1 MPGITDVEG
10 VAVGHATDWEAA
22 TGCTVVLCEAGAT
35 AGVEVRGSAPGTRET
50 DLLHPLNRV
59 HQVHG
64 VLLTGGSAFGL
75 AAADGVMRYLEERGV
90 GYDVVVAKV
99 PIVPAAVIFDL
110 WLGRPDVRPDAAMG
124 YAACQAASSGPV
136 EEGSVGAG
144 TGATVGKLLGPAGAM
159 KGGVGTW
166 SAVLP
171 GGRVVAAL
179 VVVNAVGD
187 VLAPDGS
194 VLAGT
199 RDPATGEL
207 VGSAALLQSGYVP
220 PRMLGQSTVI
230 GVVATN
236 VALSKVE
243 CNRLARVAHHGLAQA
258 VSPSHTTLD
267 GDTFFALSTGQVE
280 GAYDVVAAAVP
291 GVVAE
296 AIRRAVRT
304 AWGLHGI
311 PGLADSAGTGA
322 GETPGLR

>member
-1 MPGITDVEG
+1 MPAITDVEG
-10 VAVGHATDWEAA
+10 LLVGHATDLEAA
-22 TGCTVVLCEAGAT
+22 TGCTVVLCEAGAV

-59 HQVHG
+59 REVHG

-75 AAADGVMRYLEERGV
+75 AAADGVMRYLEERGA

-124 YAACQAASSGPV
+124 YAACQAASPDPP

-144 TGATVGKLLGPAGAM
+144 TGATVGKLFGPAGAM

-166 SAVLP
+166 SATLP
-171 GGRVVAAL
+171 GGQVVGAL

-187 VLAPDGS
+187 VVAADGS

-207 VGSAALLQSGYVP
+207 VGSSTLLQSGYVP
-220 PRMLGQSTVI
+220 PRMLGQNTVV

-243 CNRLARVAHHGLAQA
+243 CNRLARVAHHGLAMA

-267 GDTFFALSTGQVE
+267 GDTFFALSTGQVQ

-291 GVVAE
+291 SVVAE
-296 AIRRAVRT
+296 AIRRAVR
-304 AWGLHGI
+304 AARGLHGI
-311 PGLADSAGTGA
+311 PGLAD
-322 GETPGLR
+322 R

>member
-1 MPGITDVEG
+1 MEGIQ
-10 VAVGHATDWEAA
+10 VGHATHPEAG
-22 TGCTVVLCEAGAT
+22 TGCTVVLCESGAV

-50 DLLHPLNRV
+50 DLLHPLNRIQ
-59 HQVHG
+59 HVHG

-90 GYDVVVAKV
+90 GYDVMVAKV

-110 WLGRPDVRPDAAMG
+110 WLGRPDVRPDATMG
-124 YAACQAASSGPV
+124 YAACQAASPGPV

-144 TGATVGKLLGPAGAM
+144 TGATVGKLYGPIGAM

-166 SAVLP
+166 SVGLP
-171 GGRVVAAL
+171 EGVVVGAL

-207 VGSAALLQSGYVP
+207 VGSAKLLQSGYVP
-220 PRMLGQSTVI
+220 PRMLGQNTVV

-236 VALSKVE
+236 AALSKVE
-243 CNRLARVAHHGLAQA
+243 SNRLARVAHHGLAMA

-267 GDTFFALSTGQVE
+267 GDTFFALSTGQVPF
-280 GAYDVVAAAVP
+280 AYDVVASLVP
-291 GVVAE
+291 AVVAE
-296 AIRRAVRT
+296 AVRRAVR
-304 AWGLHGI
+304 AARGLHGI
-311 PGLADSAGTGA
+311 PGLADPQEG
-322 GETPGLR
+322 

>member
-1 MPGITDVEG
+1 MPAITDVAG
-10 VAVGHATDWEAA
+10 IRVGHATDLEAA
-22 TGCTVVLCEAGAT
+22 TGCTVVLCEQGAV

-59 HQVHG
+59 QHVHG

-90 GYDVVVAKV
+90 GYDVVVARV
-99 PIVPAAVIFDL
+99 PIVPAGVIFDL

-124 YAACQAASSGPV
+124 YAACQAASEDPPG
-136 EEGSVGAG
+136 EGTVGAG
-144 TGATVGKLLGPAGAM
+144 TGATVGKLYGPVGAM

-166 SAVLP
+166 GETLA
-171 GGRVVAAL
+171 GGQVVAAL

-187 VLAPDGS
+187 VLAADGS

-199 RDPATGEL
+199 RDPATGKL
-207 VGSAALLQSGYVP
+207 VGSAALLRSGYVP
-220 PRMLGQSTVI
+220 PRMLGQSTVV

-236 VALSKVE
+236 VSLSKVE

-267 GDTFFALSTGQVE
+267 GDTFFALSLGQVE
-280 GAYDVVAAAVP
+280 GVYDVVAAAVP
-291 GVVAE
+291 SVVAE
-296 AIRRAVRT
+296 AIRRAVR
-304 AWGLHGI
+304 AARGLHGI
-311 PGLADSAGTGA
+311 PGLADGP
-322 GETPGLR
+322 EGLHPA

>member
-10 VAVGHATDWEAA
+10 IRVGHATDLEGA
-22 TGCTVVLCEAGAT
+22 TGCTVVLCEAGAV
-35 AGVEVRGSAPGTRET
+35 AGVEVRGSSPGTRET

-59 HQVHG
+59 QQVHG

-75 AAADGVMRYLEERGV
+75 AAADGVMRYLEERGA

-110 WLGRPDVRPDAAMG
+110 WLGRPDVRPTASMG
-124 YAACQAASSGPV
+124 YAACQTASAGPV
-136 EEGSVGAG
+136 EEGTVGAG
-144 TGATVGKLLGPAGAM
+144 TGATVGKLYGPIGAM

-166 SAVLP
+166 SAQLAE
-171 GGRVVAAL
+171 GQVVGAL

-187 VLAPDGS
+187 VLAADGS

-199 RDPATGEL
+199 RDPATGAL

-220 PRMLGQSTVI
+220 PRMVGQNTVV

-243 CNRLARVAHHGLAQA
+243 CNRLARVAHHGLAMA

-267 GDTFFALSTGQVE
+267 GDTFFALSTGEVQ
-280 GAYDVVAAAVP
+280 GAYDVVASAVP
-291 GVVAE
+291 RVVAE
-296 AIRRAVRT
+296 AIRRAVR
-304 AWGLHGI
+304 AARGLHGI
-311 PGLADSAGTGA
+311 PGLGDT
-322 GETPGLR
+322 

>member
-10 VAVGHATDWEAA
+10 IRVGHATDLEAA
-22 TGCTVVLCEAGAT
+22 TGCTVVLCEAGAV
-35 AGVEVRGSAPGTRET
+35 AGVEVRGGAPGTRET

-59 HQVHG
+59 QQVHG

-75 AAADGVMRYLEERGV
+75 AAADGVMQYLEERGA

-110 WLGRPDVRPDAAMG
+110 WLGRPDVRPTASMG
-124 YAACQAASSGPV
+124 YAACQAATTGPV
-136 EEGSVGAG
+136 EEGTVGAG
-144 TGATVGKLLGPAGAM
+144 TGATVGKLYGPIGAM

-166 SAVLP
+166 SIRLP
-171 GGRVVAAL
+171 EGQVVAAL

-187 VLAPDGS
+187 VLSADGS

-199 RDPATGEL
+199 RDPATGAL
-207 VGSAALLQSGYVP
+207 VGSAALLQSGYIP
-220 PRMLGQSTVI
+220 PRMLGQSTVL

-243 CNRLARVAHHGLAQA
+243 CNRLARVAHHGLAMA

-267 GDTFFALSTGQVE
+267 GDTFFALSTGQVQ
-280 GAYDVVAAAVP
+280 GAYDVVASAVP
-291 GVVAE
+291 QVVAE
-296 AIRRAVRT
+296 AIRRAVR
-304 AWGLHGI
+304 AARGLHGI
-311 PGLADSAGTGA
+311 PGLGDT
-322 GETPGLR
+322 

>member
-10 VAVGHATDWEAA
+10 IRVGHATDLEAA
-22 TGCTVVLCEAGAT
+22 TGCTVVLCESGAV

-59 HQVHG
+59 QHVHG
-64 VLLTGGSAFGL
+64 VLLTGGGAFGL

-90 GYDVVVAKV
+90 GYDTVVAKV

-124 YAACQAASSGPV
+124 YAACQSASGGSV
-136 EEGSVGAG
+136 EEGTVGAG
-144 TGATVGKLLGPAGAM
+144 TGATVGKLYGPAGAM

-166 SAVLP
+166 SVALS
-171 GGRVVAAL
+171 GGVVVAAL

-187 VLAPDGS
+187 VVAADGS

-207 VGSAALLQSGYVP
+207 VGSAKLLQSGYAP
-220 PRMLGQSTVI
+220 PRMLGQNTVV
-230 GVVATN
+230 GVVASN
-236 VALSKVE
+236 AALSKVE
-243 CNRLARVAHHGLAQA
+243 CNRLARVAHHGLAVA

-267 GDTFFALSTGQVE
+267 GDTFFALSTGQAQA
-280 GAYDVVAAAVP
+280 AYDVVASVVP
-291 GVVAE
+291 AVVAE
-296 AIRRAVRT
+296 AVRRAVRL
-304 AWGLHGI
+304 ARGLHGI
-311 PGLADSAGTGA
+311 PGLADAHGD
-322 GETPGLR
+322 

>member
-10 VAVGHATDWEAA
+10 IRVGHATDLEAA
-22 TGCTVVLCEAGAT
+22 TGCTVVLCEAGAV
-35 AGVEVRGSAPGTRET
+35 AGVEVRGGAPGTRET

-59 HQVHG
+59 QQVHG

-75 AAADGVMRYLEERGV
+75 AAADGVMQYLEERGA

-110 WLGRPDVRPDAAMG
+110 WLGRPDVRPTASMG
-124 YAACQAASSGPV
+124 YAACQAATTGPV
-136 EEGSVGAG
+136 EEGTVGAG
-144 TGATVGKLLGPAGAM
+144 TGATVGKLYGPIGAM

-166 SAVLP
+166 SIRLP
-171 GGRVVAAL
+171 EGQVVAAL

-187 VLAPDGS
+187 VLAADGS

-199 RDPATGEL
+199 RDPATGAL
-207 VGSAALLQSGYVP
+207 VGSAALLQSGYIP
-220 PRMLGQSTVI
+220 PRMLGQSTVL

-243 CNRLARVAHHGLAQA
+243 CNRLARVAHHGLAMA

-267 GDTFFALSTGQVE
+267 GDTFFALSTGQVQ
-280 GAYDVVAAAVP
+280 GAYDVVASAVP
-291 GVVAE
+291 QVVAE
-296 AIRRAVRT
+296 AIRRAVR
-304 AWGLHGI
+304 AARGLHGI
-311 PGLADSAGTGA
+311 PGLGDT
-322 GETPGLR
+322 

>member
-10 VAVGHATDWEAA
+10 IRVGHATDLEAG
-22 TGCTVVLCEAGAT
+22 TGCTVVLCESGAV

-50 DLLHPLNRV
+50 DLLHPLNRIQ
-59 HQVHG
+59 HVHG

-75 AAADGVMRYLEERGV
+75 AAAEGVVRYLEERGV
-90 GYDVVVAKV
+90 GYDVMVAKV

-110 WLGRPDVRPDAAMG
+110 WLGRPDVRPDATMG
-124 YAACQAASSGPV
+124 YAACQAASPGPV

-144 TGATVGKLLGPAGAM
+144 TGATVGKLYGPIGAM

-166 SAVLP
+166 SVGLP
-171 GGRVVAAL
+171 EGLVVGAL

-187 VLAPDGS
+187 VVAPDGS

-207 VGSAALLQSGYVP
+207 VGSARLLQSGYVP
-220 PRMLGQSTVI
+220 PRMLGQNTVV

-236 VALSKVE
+236 AALSKVE
-243 CNRLARVAHHGLAQA
+243 SNRLARVAHHGLAMA

-267 GDTFFALSTGQVE
+267 GDTFFALSTGQVQV
-280 GAYDVVAAAVP
+280 AYDVVASAVP
-291 GVVAE
+291 TVVAE
-296 AIRRAVRT
+296 AVRRAVR
-304 AWGLHGI
+304 AARGLHGI
-311 PGLADSAGTGA
+311 PGLADAQAG
-322 GETPGLR
+322 

>member
-1 MPGITDVEG
+1 MPAITDVPG
-10 VAVGHATDWEAA
+10 IRTGHATDLEAA
-22 TGCTVVLCEAGAT
+22 TGCTVVLCEEGAV

-59 HQVHG
+59 QQVHG

-75 AAADGVMRYLEERGV
+75 AAADGVMRYLEERGA
-90 GYDVVVAKV
+90 GYDVVVARV

-124 YAACQAASSGPV
+124 YAACEAASDGPV
-136 EEGSVGAG
+136 EEGTVGAG

-166 SAVLP
+166 SVQLP
-171 GGRVVAAL
+171 AGQVVAAL

-194 VLAGT
+194 ILAGT
-199 RDPATGEL
+199 RDPATGQL
-207 VGSAALLQSGYVP
+207 VGSSALLQSGYVP
-220 PRMLGQSTVI
+220 PRMLGENTVV

-243 CNRLARVAHHGLAQA
+243 CNRLARVAHHGLAMA

-267 GDTFFALSTGQVE
+267 GDTFFALSTGRVH

-291 GVVAE
+291 AVVAE
-296 AIRRAVRT
+296 AIRRAVRL
-304 AWGLHGI
+304 ARGLHGVPAHADLTP
-311 PGLADSAGTGA
+311 PGN
-322 GETPGLR
+322 ERN